1 MPWIFKKPDLFKRN
15 LISLKFGI
23 SPLTASV
30 LINRGIEREE
40 DVELFLFPTLEKL
53 HNPYLMPGVKEGVE
67 RLRRALANGEKVLV
81 YGDYDVD
88 GVTGT
93 TLLLLVLKEAFGDRI
108 SYFIPHRVKEG
119 YGLHYEIIKYARDK
133 GFSLVITVD
142 CGINDVDV
150 VSEGLKMGID
160 FIITDHHIPGEKL
173 PEGAIIINPKLKDC
187 KYPFKDLA
195 GVGVAWKFLCAFA
208 ERPLVEFLDLVAIG
222 TVADVVSLLG
232 ENRIL
237 VREGFKLLER
247 GVRPGIRELLKE
259 AGIKPSRRID
269 EWLVS
274 FIMAPRLNA
283 AGRMDIADLS
293 VNLLLTPSPLKAREL
308 SKKLNLLNS
317 RRKSFEERILSEVEG
332 KIEDFPIIFLYDE
345 RWHLGVLGIVASRLV
360 EKYGKPAFLMCK
372 SGKKVKGSARGVEG
386 FRIDEAL
393 SYCSDIL
400 DGYGG
405 HELAGGFS
413 LREERIIDFKEKLLE
428 FSKSLSFSSMGR
440 QWIDDRLEGKDLT
453 VSLAQELSS
462 LSPWGKGNP
471 QPIFLLEDVILQS
484 NGFSGYC
491 SFKGIKDGI
500 VFDLF
505 SPKEDLSFFNG
516 RRATLLGFW
525 CLDNWTKM
533 PCFRVEALFNNGGEL
548 Y

>member
-1 MPWIFKKPDLFKRN
+1 MSWIFKKPDLFKRN

-23 SPLTASV
+23 SPPTASV
-30 LINRGIEREE
+30 LINRGIEKEE
-40 DVELFLFPTLEKL
+40 DVELFLFPTLDKL
-53 HNPYLMPGVKEGVE
+53 YDPYLLPGVKEGVE
-67 RLRRALANGEKVLV
+67 RLKRALSNGEKVLV

-93 TLLLLVLKEAFGDRI
+93 TILLLVLKEAFGDRI

-119 YGLHYEIIKYARDK
+119 YGLHYEIIRYARDK

-142 CGINDVDV
+142 CGINDADV

-195 GVGVAWKFLCAFA
+195 GVGVAWKFLSAFA
-208 ERPLVEFLDLVAIG
+208 GRPLVELLDLVAIG

-259 AGIKPSRRID
+259 AGIRPSRRID

-274 FIMAPRLNA
+274 FVMAPRLNA

-293 VNLLLTPSPLKAREL
+293 VNLLLTPSPFKAREL

-317 RRKSFEERILSEVEG
+317 RRRSVEEKILNEVDG
-332 KIEDFPIIFLYDE
+332 KIGDSPIIFLYDE
-345 RWHLGVLGIVASRLV
+345 KWHLGVLGIVASKLV
-360 EKYGKPAFLMCK
+360 ERYGKPAFLMCK
-372 SGKKVKGSARGVEG
+372 SGKKVKGSARGIEG
-386 FRIDEAL
+386 FRINEAL

-413 LREERIIDFKEKLLE
+413 LREERIVDFKERLLE
-428 FSKSLSFSSMGR
+428 FSRGMNLPLIGG
-440 QWIDDRLEGKDLT
+440 QWVDDRLEGKDLT
-453 VSLAQELSS
+453 LSLAQELSN
-462 LSPWGKGNP
+462 LSPWGRGNP
-471 QPIFLLEDVILQS
+471 QPIFLLEGVILQS
-484 NGFSGYC
+484 NGLNGYS
-491 SFKGIKDGI
+491 SFKGIKDGV

-505 SPKEDLSFFNG
+505 SPRENLSLFNG
-516 RRATLLGFW
+516 RKATLLGLW
-525 CLDNWTKM
+525 CLDSWTKT